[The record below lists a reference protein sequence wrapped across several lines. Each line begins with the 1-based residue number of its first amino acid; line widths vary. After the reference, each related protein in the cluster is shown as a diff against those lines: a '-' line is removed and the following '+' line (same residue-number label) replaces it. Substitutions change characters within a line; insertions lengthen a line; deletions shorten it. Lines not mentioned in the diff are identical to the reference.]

1 MSLPEN
7 ADHGPGAAPDQGP
20 ALRDVAVA
28 VAVEA
33 AALVRSRRRD
43 GVAVAATKSTGTDI
57 VTDTDRESEALLLRR
72 LGELRPGDGF
82 LGEEGSGSGS
92 ASTTGVTWVVDPID
106 GTVNFLYG
114 VAPYAVSVAA
124 VDDRGESLA
133 GAVVDVTSGE
143 VFSAARGEGASVD
156 GHPLRVREPVPM
168 GERLVLT
175 GFQYEAER
183 RVLQAQAVTR
193 MIAQVRDIRR
203 IGCAALDLCAIAR
216 GAADVYVEEGLHLW
230 DRAAAQLI
238 VSEAGGAVGVYR
250 GIGGMECV
258 LAAPSATYDEL
269 LALVRECGFLADDAA
284 PIESHLSAD

>member
-1 MSLPEN
+1 MRGRLPVSLPEHST
-7 ADHGPGAAPDQGP
+7 DGPDQGP

-28 VAVEA
+28 VATEA
-33 AALVRSRRRD
+33 AAPVRARRRE

-57 VTDTDRESEALLLRR
+57 VTDTDRESEALLMRR

-82 LGEEGSGSGS
+82 FGEEGGESGTS
-92 ASTTGVTWVVDPID
+92 STTGVTWVVDPID

-124 VDDRGESLA
+124 VDDRGDSLA

-143 VFSAARGEGASVD
+143 VFSAARGEGASLD
-156 GHPLRVREPVPM
+156 GHPLRVREPAPM
-168 GERLVLT
+168 AERLVLT

-193 MIAQVRDIRR
+193 MIGQVRDIRR

-216 GAADVYVEEGLHLW
+216 GAADAYVEEGLHLW
-230 DRAAAQLI
+230 DRAAAQLV
-238 VSEAGGAVGVYR
+238 VSEAGGVVGVHP
-250 GIGGMECV
+250 GVGGMECV
-258 LAAPSATYDEL
+258 VAAPVATYDEL
-269 LALVRECGFLADDAA
+269 LALVRDCGFLADEGRSTDA
-284 PIESHLSAD
+284 P